1 MIRIGTYK
9 GHQELQVNGLAAAM
23 NVGRALY
30 QINQGSVIIVNL
42 DGYPKTIT
50 LKGTK
55 RWTNQR
61 RQAHQGHT
69 LGPKGQPQRHTKS

>member
-1 MIRIGTYK
+1 MPKLKDCRYLIRIGTYK
-9 GHQELQVNGLAAAM
+9 GHQELQVHGLAAAM

-30 QINQGSVIIVNL
+30 QINQGSVIIVNI

-55 RWTNQR
+55 RW
-61 RQAHQGHT
+61 A
-69 LGPKGQPQRHTKS
+69 PKTQTR